1 MDLAGAAPI
10 SSSTLDADK
19 GNVRAKRE
27 EERAW
32 CLSRTTLCKDIL
44 EAHAAKFAWQGARV
58 DRDYLLVQPLAVS
71 DIWSVK

>member
-1 MDLAGAAPI
+1 MG
-10 SSSTLDADK
+10 
-19 GNVRAKRE
+19 AKRD

-44 EAHAAKFAWQGARV
+44 EAHAAKFAWLGARV